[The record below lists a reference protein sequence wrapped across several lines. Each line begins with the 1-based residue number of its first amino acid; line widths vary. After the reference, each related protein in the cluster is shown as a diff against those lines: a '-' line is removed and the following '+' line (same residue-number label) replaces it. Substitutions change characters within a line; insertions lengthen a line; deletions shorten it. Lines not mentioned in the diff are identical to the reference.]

1 MIEAAVDR
9 GIREMQEDPK
19 RSVRK
24 LADLGRQFSRG
35 RFQKNFFDLSQTL
48 LQDDNSPYYTILSR
62 LTRET
67 NHETLKKFGVNIGY
81 TSWTYG
87 ASLIRSY
94 EKEHGYDVPWT
105 VFMHYLPDG
114 PLGLKQIGG
123 LIEEGRSIGIY
134 TYFIYLEEMPEDW
147 TGLTELFHSFDN
159 SAFLLFLPDRE
170 LEDGDAD
177 LLSGCRNLLVSA
189 EIASCYRENI
199 RLLKQRGCI
208 VANHYY
214 YYSSDPEEITRQV
227 KDCDSPLLLF
237 IARDDCMPEDRRRV
251 ADAVYDIRYHPEFPV
266 FPVELHSDF
275 RRVDQIISGR
285 TCLLEVEANGKVS
298 LPDGSFLSALDPD
311 MTLAGLLRKISGQPI
326 CGEYA

>member
-24 LADLGRQFSRG
+24 LADLGKQFSRG
-35 RFQKNFFDLSQTL
+35 RFQQNFFDLSQTL

-105 VFMHYLPDG
+105 IFIHYLPDG
-114 PLGLKQIGG
+114 PLGPEQIDR
-123 LIEEGRSIGIY
+123 LIQEGRSIGVY

-147 TGLTELFHSFDN
+147 TALTKLFHSYDN
-159 SAFLLFLPDRE
+159 SAFLLLLPDRE
-170 LEDGDAD
+170 LEEADCD
-177 LLSGCRNLLVSA
+177 LLSECRNLLVSA

-214 YYSSDPEEITRQV
+214 YHSSDLEEIARQV
-227 KDCDSPLLLF
+227 KDCESPLLLF
-237 IARDDCMPEDRRRV
+237 KIIGFSIFSTASIA
-251 ADAVYDIRYHPEFPV
+251 
-266 FPVELHSDF
+266 
-275 RRVDQIISGR
+275 
-285 TCLLEVEANGKVS
+285 
-298 LPDGSFLSALDPD
+298 LSNKIP
-311 MTLAGLLRKISGQPI
+311 KISIMTNSGILHISSSTPRVYFIPIPFASASKNLLYRNPANTGQLLLNKP
-326 CGEYA
+326 

>member
-147 TGLTELFHSFDN
+147 TELTELFHSFDN
-159 SAFLLFLPDRE
+159 SAFLLFCPTGNWRT
-170 LEDGDAD
+170 GMQICFQDAAI
-177 LLSGCRNLLVSA
+177 CWFPR
-189 EIASCYRENI
+189 
-199 RLLKQRGCI
+199 K
-208 VANHYY
+208 
-214 YYSSDPEEITRQV
+214 
-227 KDCDSPLLLF
+227 SP
-237 IARDDCMPEDRRRV
+237 
-251 ADAVYDIRYHPEFPV
+251 PV
-266 FPVELHSDF
+266 TV
-275 RRVDQIISGR
+275 
-285 TCLLEVEANGKVS
+285 
-298 LPDGSFLSALDPD
+298 
-311 MTLAGLLRKISGQPI
+311 KISA
-326 CGEYA
+326 C

>member
-9 GIREMQEDPK
+9 GIREMQEEPK

-147 TGLTELFHSFDN
+147 TELTELFHSFDN

-208 VANHYY
+208 VANHY
-214 YYSSDPEEITRQV
+214 
-227 KDCDSPLLLF
+227 
-237 IARDDCMPEDRRRV
+237 
-251 ADAVYDIRYHPEFPV
+251 
-266 FPVELHSDF
+266 
-275 RRVDQIISGR
+275 
-285 TCLLEVEANGKVS
+285 
-298 LPDGSFLSALDPD
+298 
-311 MTLAGLLRKISGQPI
+311 
-326 CGEYA
+326 

>member
-24 LADLGRQFSRG
+24 LADLGRQFSKG

-114 PLGLKQIGG
+114 
-123 LIEEGRSIGIY
+123 RS
-134 TYFIYLEEMPEDW
+134 
-147 TGLTELFHSFDN
+147 
-159 SAFLLFLPDRE
+159 
-170 LEDGDAD
+170 
-177 LLSGCRNLLVSA
+177 V
-189 EIASCYRENI
+189 
-199 RLLKQRGCI
+199 
-208 VANHYY
+208 
-214 YYSSDPEEITRQV
+214 
-227 KDCDSPLLLF
+227 
-237 IARDDCMPEDRRRV
+237 
-251 ADAVYDIRYHPEFPV
+251 
-266 FPVELHSDF
+266 
-275 RRVDQIISGR
+275 
-285 TCLLEVEANGKVS
+285 
-298 LPDGSFLSALDPD
+298 
-311 MTLAGLLRKISGQPI
+311 
-326 CGEYA
+326 